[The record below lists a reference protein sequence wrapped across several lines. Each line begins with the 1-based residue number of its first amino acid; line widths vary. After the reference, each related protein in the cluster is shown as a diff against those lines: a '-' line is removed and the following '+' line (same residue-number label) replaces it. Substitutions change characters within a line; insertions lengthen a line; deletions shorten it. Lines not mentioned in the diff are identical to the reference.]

1 MNIKH
6 DQFIG
11 IYNNAFS
18 KDYCDEVIT
27 FFENL
32 VSAGFGVNRQL
43 HDKANKSDKEDLA
56 VFCNTEDTITL
67 FSSAKLQKHFNDVFW
82 SKCYPLYVENN
93 WILKS
98 AGSHAIY
105 TYKIQKTEPGQGY
118 HVWHF
123 ESDNRVD
130 CLRVLAWTLYLND
143 VAEGGETE
151 FIYQKLR
158 IAPKAGTLVIW
169 PAGFTHT
176 HRGNPPLT
184 DNKYIVTGW
193 VEF

>member
-1 MNIKH
+1 MSTNT

-11 IYNNAFS
+11 VYNNAFS
-18 KDYCDEVIT
+18 KDYCDEVIAL
-27 FFENL
+27 FENL
-32 VSAGFGVNRQL
+32 VAAGFGMSRGFLDNA
-43 HDKANKSDKEDLA
+43 DKSYKEDFA
-56 VFCNTEDTITL
+56 VFCNTEDTIVL
-67 FSSAKLQKHFNDVFW
+67 GSSAKLQKHFNDVFW
-82 SKCYPLYVENN
+82 GKYYPLYIENN
-93 WILKS
+93 WALKS
-98 AGSHAIY
+98 AGQHAIY
-105 TYKIQKTEPGQGY
+105 TYKIQKTKPGQGY
-118 HVWHF
+118 HIWHF
-123 ESDNRVD
+123 ESNNRAN
-130 CLRVLAWTLYLND
+130 CLRVLVWTLYLND
-143 VAEGGETE
+143 VVEGGETE